1 MSFLGM
7 VALLGVTVAGHV
19 QVEVGLADV
28 IFGPVVG
35 SHSARLV
42 AVRTRLMLVLE

>member
-1 MSFLGM
+1 MLSLGM

-19 QVEVGLADV
+19 RVEVWLADV
-28 IFGPVVG
+28 TFGPVVG
-35 SHSARLV
+35 SHSARLA